1 MTCYLGSLQSYND
14 CLFYCF
20 VYSRPMKLLIS
31 FFVIL
36 SLHTAAQPTI
46 PNIPASRL
54 TSYIKVWGFAKYYHP
69 AMGTGRV
76 DADSMF
82 LEYATKVMEAPDTK
96 TFQRV
101 LSGMWQELGTVP
113 AGKVK
118 YSTAG
123 LFTRNLHNRWIDTDK
138 LLPAGMR
145 LQLRQLRLQGYA
157 DTVHRYLPA
166 NFHESDIPAEAA
178 YKNIS
183 YPSVPYQLLALARYW
198 NAIEYLFPYAY
209 MMKKPWDNVLAEQV
223 RFFMNP
229 MDQTL
234 FEKHLLQLNAAID
247 DSHGGIVPVKK
258 SALLYGG
265 YFPPFAFRF
274 AGDTIVVTDYIDT
287 ASCIRQDIRLGDRI
301 LTVRNK
307 PVAKAM
313 QDYDALVSAS
323 NSHKKKALFSSI
335 RLLLPFRGF
344 DSLVQTGILRNGRVV
359 KQLLRMQPTSQAYL
373 ATLTQLYQRE
383 TGNGTT
389 TKNHFVLRSIDKNIA
404 WVDAANL
411 SILYNTTNDDRE
423 VDSVLKF
430 MLQHK
435 GAILLDLRC
444 YATQAVFY
452 NKFLPALG
460 WELRPFISLLVHA
473 PHFPGAYYEY
483 DIFGGVNQ
491 PPLLPLYPGKLVL
504 LVNENTHSQSELI
517 SMILQASGPAI
528 TIGTQTSGA
537 DGDII
542 NLPIPGGYTLTFSG
556 RHVSYRDGTP
566 SQHAG
571 VKRDVKVVET
581 AQDIITGKDEVL
593 KAALRLLKK

>member
-1 MTCYLGSLQSYND
+1 M
-14 CLFYCF
+14 
-20 VYSRPMKLLIS
+20 
-31 FFVIL
+31 IL
-36 SLHTAAQPTI
+36 CLHTAAQPGI
-46 PNIPASRL
+46 PNTPSFRL
-54 TSYIKVWGFAKYYHP
+54 SSYIKVWGFAKYYHP

-76 DADSMF
+76 DADSLF
-82 LEYATKVMEAPDTK
+82 LKYVAKVMEAPDTK

-101 LSGMWQELGTVP
+101 LSDMWQALGNVP
-113 AGKVK
+113 LTKNARGT
-118 YSTAG
+118 SG
-123 LFTRNLHNRWIDTDK
+123 LFTRNMHNRWIDTDR
-138 LLPAGMR
+138 LLPDGIR
-145 LQLRQLRLQGYA
+145 LQLQQLRLTGYA

-166 NFHESDIPAEAA
+166 NFHESNIPAEAA
-178 YKNIS
+178 FKNIN

-209 MMKKPWDNVLAEQV
+209 MMKKPWENVLTEQLPA
-223 RFFMNP
+223 FIKP
-229 MDQTL
+229 MPQTV

-247 DSHGGIVPVKK
+247 DSHGGIVTVKK
-258 SALLYGG
+258 SALVYGG

-274 AGDTIVVTDYIDT
+274 AGDTIVVTDYVDT
-287 ASCIRQDIRLGDRI
+287 SSCINQDVRIGDRI
-301 LTVRNK
+301 VTIRNK
-307 PVAKAM
+307 PVAKALQEYEGM
-313 QDYDALVSAS
+313 VSAS
-323 NSHKKKALFSSI
+323 NSHKKKALFSSV

-359 KQLLRMQPTSQAYL
+359 QQAIRMQPTSPAYL
-373 ATLTQLYQRE
+373 ATLTKLYQRE

-389 TKNHFVLRSIDKNIA
+389 TKNDFVLRSIDSNIA

-411 SILYNTTNDDRE
+411 SILYNTTNDDHKI
-423 VDSVLKF
+423 DSVLHL

-435 GAILLDLRC
+435 EAILLDLRC

-460 WELRPFISLLVHA
+460 WKLRPFVSLLAHA

-483 DIFGGVNQ
+483 DIFGGVTQ
-491 PPLLPLYPGKLVL
+491 PPLLPRYRGKLVL

-528 TIGTQTSGA
+528 TVGTQTSGA

-556 RHVSYRDGTP
+556 RHVSYRDGTR
-566 SQHAG
+566 SQQAG

-581 AQDIITGKDEVL
+581 TQGILSGKDEVFE
-593 KAALRLLKK
+593 AALRLFKK